1 MSDII
6 AQLAYL
12 AVLIVA
18 IGGWFLASN
27 RSSISKT
34 LQMALVWGM
43 IFMGGMAIYGLWTDI
58 IEAAVPRI
66 SLNSKGGI
74 EVPRSRNGHY
84 HLTVEIN
91 DVDIKFLV
99 DTGATD
105 LFLTQEDAKRVGI
118 NIKNLAYI
126 ATAYTAN
133 GPVKIAHTKLKKV
146 KLGEFVDLQVNA
158 SINGGEMQQSLL
170 GMSYL
175 SNYDKIE
182 ISENTLI
189 LYR

>member
-12 AVLIVA
+12 AVLFVA

-66 SLNSKGGI
+66 SLNSEGGI

-84 HLTVEIN
+84 HLTVEI
-91 DVDIKFLV
+91 L
-99 DTGATD
+99 
-105 LFLTQEDAKRVGI
+105 
-118 NIKNLAYI
+118 
-126 ATAYTAN
+126 
-133 GPVKIAHTKLKKV
+133 
-146 KLGEFVDLQVNA
+146 
-158 SINGGEMQQSLL
+158 SL
-170 GMSYL
+170 
-175 SNYDKIE
+175 IH
-182 ISENTLI
+182 I
-189 LYR
+189 

>member
-58 IEAAVPRI
+58 IEAA
-66 SLNSKGGI
+66 
-74 EVPRSRNGHY
+74 VPRSRNGHY

-175 SNYDKIE
+175 SNFDKIE

>member
-1 MSDII
+1 MGDMI

-12 AVLIVA
+12 AVLIFA
-18 IGGWFLASN
+18 IGGWFLVSN

-58 IEAAVPRI
+58 KEAAVPRI
-66 SLNSKGGI
+66 ILNSKGGV

-84 HLTVEIN
+84 HLTVEVN
-91 DVDIKFLV
+91 GVDINFLV

-105 LFLTQEDAKRVGI
+105 LFLTQKDAERVGI
-118 NIKNLAYI
+118 DVKNLAYI

-133 GPVKIAHTKLKKV
+133 GPIQIAYSKLKKV

-175 SNYDKIE
+175 SRFDKIE
-182 ISENTLI
+182 ISKNTLI